1 MLVSPLRRLWQH
13 PVKTLQPFVGPGMVV
28 LEPGCG
34 MGYFTL
40 DLARMTDPDGRV
52 VAVDLQPE
60 MLDGLRRRARR
71 AGLLDR
77 IDVRLAEPTRLGLK
91 DLVGRVDVALA
102 LHVVH
107 ELANAANSS
116 PRFANSFGQTEVSW
130 SLSREGTS
138 PRPTSRQPSPWPGGQ
153 ASTLCGG
160 PSSDATALPGW
171 AVQRRRQCTSSRA
184 SPAEE
189 SPVKS
194 RKRVRYP
201 PDGLQTERI
210 T

>member
-1 MLVSPLRRLWQH
+1 MSHRVCPWWLGYMLVSPLRRLWQH

-40 DLARMTDPDGRV
+40 DLARMTGPDGRV
-52 VAVDLQPE
+52 VAVDLQPK

-77 IDVRLAEPTRLGLK
+77 IDVRLAEPTRLGLN

-107 ELANAANSS
+107 ELPNAASFFAEVRELLRPDGGLLVVE
-116 PRFANSFGQTEVSW
+116 PRGHVS
-130 SLSREGTS
+130 E
-138 PRPTSRQPSPWPGGQ
+138 
-153 ASTLCGG
+153 
-160 PSSDATALPGW
+160 SDFETALSVALRAGFEI
-171 AVQRRRQCTSSRA
+171 VRRPLFGRDRA
-184 SPAEE
+184 AWLRPSGEA
-189 SPVKS
+189 SAA
-194 RKRVRYP
+194 
-201 PDGLQTERI
+201 
-210 T
+210 